1 MEMLLTKL
9 ALVCNQSVVK
19 IMSKK
24 KWTKEPKAVEKQIR
38 NIIVSSELKSSI
50 EEEIPKMKIITPTI
64 ISGKYNIRV
73 SVANEIIKDLEK
85 RGKIKLVEG
94 NPRIKIYQPVLKEEK
109 EIVEKVKEAEKVE
122 KAKKKRK

>member
-1 MEMLLTKL
+1 MKLT
-9 ALVCNQSVVK
+9 LVCNQSVVK

-24 KWTKEPKAVEKQIR
+24 KWTKEPKAVEKQVR

-50 EEEIPKMKIITPTI
+50 EEEVPKMKIITPTI

-109 EIVEKVKEAEKVE
+109 EIVEKVKEVEKVE
-122 KAKKKRK
+122 KAKAKKKRK

>member
-1 MEMLLTKL
+1 
-9 ALVCNQSVVK
+9 
-19 IMSKK
+19 MSKK
-24 KWTKEPKAVEKQIR
+24 KWTKEPKAVEKQVR
-38 NIIVSSELKSSI
+38 NIMVSSELKSSI
-50 EEEIPKMKIITPTI
+50 EEEVPKMKIITPTI

-109 EIVEKVKEAEKVE
+109 EIVEKVKEVEKVE
-122 KAKKKRK
+122 KAKAKKKRK